1 MAALT
6 FAEGAARFL
15 SFGFYLV
22 AARLLTTGEFGVVRY
37 TIALSLLAFAGLQV
51 LVTGLLRELGAGRAD
66 PERAPAAIGTTLAA
80 AGVVLVGSLALC
92 AIAGAAGLTGS
103 ADLLG
108 LIVCLAGLSVFQLYY
123 AAARGLGD
131 PRRAVIAYAGG
142 SLVQLVA
149 CAVALAIHPTVSTAL
164 LVFGLSSLAP
174 ILVCELYRPILRRLS
189 VSADVMRR
197 LRALSGPLLVAQVG
211 FLVWLTADLVWVDRT
226 LGERELGLYGAAK
239 TVAQVLIILPAGV
252 AGALLPRVAELRA
265 AGRSDTARRLV
276 YGAGAGLLV
285 ITLAVVAIVIA
296 GRSTVLEVLFGD
308 AYGAASPA
316 LVGLALGMA
325 AYAAFVG
332 LTEGA
337 VGWGRPRVYSAGIVV
352 AAVAEVLVLVSLS
365 EEAGIS
371 AAAWASAG
379 SMALGLGTVVLL
391 VVLRPLREDPTT

>member
-6 FAEGAARFL
+6 FAEGAARLL

-51 LVTGLLRELGAGRAD
+51 LVTGLMRELGAGRAD

-80 AGVVLVGSLALC
+80 AGVVLAGSLALC
-92 AIAGAAGLTGS
+92 AIAGATGLTGS

-108 LIVCLAGLSVFQLYY
+108 LVVCLAGLSVFQLYY

-149 CAVALAIHPTVSTAL
+149 CAVALAIHPTVTTAL
-164 LVFGLSSLAP
+164 LVFGLSSLVP
-174 ILVCELYRPILRRLS
+174 ILACELYRPILRRLS
-189 VSADVMRR
+189 FSGHVMRR
-197 LRALSGPLLVAQVG
+197 LRVLSGPLLVAQVG

-239 TVAQVLIILPAGV
+239 TVSQVLIILPAGV

-276 YGAGAGLLV
+276 YGAAAGLLV
-285 ITLAVVAIVIA
+285 STLAVVALVIA

-308 AYGAASPA
+308 AYGAAAPA

-337 VGWGRPRVYSAGIVV
+337 VGWGRPGVYSAGIVV
-352 AAVAEVLVLVSLS
+352 AAGTEVLALLSLS
-365 EEAGIS
+365 DEAGIS

-391 VVLRPLREDPTT
+391 IVLRPLRENPPT